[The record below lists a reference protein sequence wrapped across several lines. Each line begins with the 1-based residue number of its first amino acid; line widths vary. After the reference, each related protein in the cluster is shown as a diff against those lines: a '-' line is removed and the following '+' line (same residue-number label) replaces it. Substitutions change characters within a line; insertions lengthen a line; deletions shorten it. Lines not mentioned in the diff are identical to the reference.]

1 MPLGNS
7 VGIGANNVK
16 VKRVKLSPQALSWQ
30 SRIVAAGGTIEND
43 VLTIIDNNLI
53 KPMVSSGIF
62 DCLDKFHLFAGT
74 GNRTA
79 AKINLINSSYTA
91 VENNIVNLAWTNDGG
106 FYSTTNLTTGGYL
119 SFGYNPATAP
129 KWSADRFNCSQ
140 FLYYGFA
147 DSVTGFVM
155 GSGSG
160 ASTAHTGMK
169 RVASG
174 GFAVQMFLNQTATTA
189 VTAGMTGGTKNWLC
203 GTRSANTVRA
213 ILNTSFNSYTLA
225 PSATI
230 LNQEIGE
237 LCILGNTT
245 NVNIDRNNGHYL
257 SGHGN
262 NNFDNQLLRTYVL
275 NTFTALGL

>member
-1 MPLGNS
+1 MPLGI
-7 VGIGANNVK
+7 GIGTTFNNITAPS
-16 VKRVKLSPQALSWQ
+16 LSSQALSWQ
-30 SRIVAAGGTIEND
+30 SRIIAAGGTIDNG
-43 VLTIIDNNLI
+43 VLTIIDDNLI

-62 DCLDKFHLFAGT
+62 DCLDKMHLFAGT

-91 VENNIVNLAWTNDGG
+91 VENNVANLAWSNTYG
-106 FYSTTNLTTGGYL
+106 FFSTTNLSTGGYL
-119 SFGYNPATAP
+119 TFGYNPATAP

-147 DSVTGFVM
+147 DSITGFVM

-174 GFAVQMFLNQTATTA
+174 GFAIQMFLNQTATTA
-189 VTAGMTGGTKNWLC
+189 VTNAMTGGTRNWVC
-203 GTRSANTVRA
+203 GTRSGNTVRA
-213 ILNTSFNSYTLA
+213 ILNTSSNTYSIA

-230 LNQEIGE
+230 LSQEIGE

-245 NVNIDRNNGHYL
+245 NVNIDKNNGHFV

-262 NNFDNQLLRTYVL
+262 NNFDNQLLRTYLL
-275 NTFTALGL
+275 NTYTALGI